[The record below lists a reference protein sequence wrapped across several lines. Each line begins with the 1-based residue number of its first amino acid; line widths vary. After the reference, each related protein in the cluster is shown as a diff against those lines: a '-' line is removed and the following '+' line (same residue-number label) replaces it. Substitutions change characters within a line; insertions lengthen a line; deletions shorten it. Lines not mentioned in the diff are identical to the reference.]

1 MGGLGNGG
9 WSLDRRCILFN
20 PIVGEVRAY
29 LDGRSFL
36 TSHPS
41 RSGYFLVASLLGLS
55 ALITDG
61 YLIYQ
66 QWSVPNMMGMCG
78 LEGLIGIQIV
88 YQWWRTLRY
97 YAMIRRLYSMK
108 SQKEGEEG
116 TPLDAALRIS
126 AGGLTDFLFYS
137 YAMIIVALAVI
148 ELILKHIEAA
158 K

>member
-1 MGGLGNGG
+1 
-9 WSLDRRCILFN
+9 
-20 PIVGEVRAY
+20 
-29 LDGRSFL
+29 
-36 TSHPS
+36 
-41 RSGYFLVASLLGLS
+41 
-55 ALITDG
+55 
-61 YLIYQ
+61 
-66 QWSVPNMMGMCG
+66 
-78 LEGLIGIQIV
+78 
-88 YQWWRTLRY
+88 
-97 YAMIRRLYSMK
+97 MK